1 MPCTSLGSTCNTCH
15 ALPGRQPTEGRL
27 YLFLPSDVAWLKLQ
41 QELRPLVGDE
51 LESPLARCLGMRLRP
66 DLLMPLIRAIEGTLG
81 ELEISHARGLL
92 KGLDE
97 APSLMDVSA
106 VAPLGELLA
115 RFKSGWLTELL
126 AEDRLTS
133 HFQPIVSA
141 RHPEQVYAYE
151 ALLRGVSETGQLVPP
166 DRLFGSARDAGLL
179 PQLDLAARRTAMREA
194 ARFDHVERL
203 FVNINPAAIYDPRTC
218 LNATLDLV
226 GPLAHDRVVIE
237 IVESDRVEHSGH
249 LHALVEAFR
258 DQGFGI
264 ALDDFGSG
272 YSSLNLLHELRPDFL
287 KLDRKLIQQVH
298 ADRYKGLIVERL
310 LELTRLLGIR
320 TIAEGIEEEAEWRW
334 VQERGADFVQGY
346 LFGRPASPPPLPT
359 RIPVTR

>member
-1 MPCTSLGSTCNTCH
+1 MPCTPLGSPCRTCH
-15 ALPGRQPTEGRL
+15 ALHSQLPTEGRL
-27 YLFLPSDVAWLKLQ
+27 YLFLPSDLTWIKLRQ
-41 QELRPLVGDE
+41 ALEAITE
-51 LESPLARCLGMRLRP
+51 LESPLERCLGLH
-66 DLLMPLIRAIEGTLG
+66 LQAEHVLPLIEAIEATLSEI
-81 ELEISHARGLL
+81 ELTHSRGLV

-97 APSLMDVSA
+97 PPSLMDVSA
-106 VAPLGELLA
+106 VSPLRELLA

-126 AEDRLTS
+126 EADRLTS

-141 RHPEQVYAYE
+141 KRPEQVFAYE
-151 ALLRGVSETGQLVPP
+151 ALLRGFSETGQLVPP

-194 ARFDHVERL
+194 ARFSRVERV
-203 FVNINPAAIYDPRTC
+203 FVNINPAAIYDPRSC
-218 LNATLDLV
+218 LSATLDLV
-226 GPLAHDRVVIE
+226 GSLSHDRIVIE

-287 KLDRKLIQQVH
+287 KLDRKLVQAVH
-298 ADRYKGLIVERL
+298 QDRYKALIVEQL
-310 LELTRLLGIR
+310 FELTRLLGIR

-334 VQERGADFVQGY
+334 VEAHGADFVQGY
-346 LFGRPASPPPLPT
+346 LFARPATPPPVPARLPAT
-359 RIPVTR
+359 A